1 MEIDAKFHNEE
12 YEQCLELVRVR
23 LLNSGNEMLRDEIK
37 RKEKDVIRYFRPTW
51 DQYFMKIADI
61 ARRRS
66 NCMKTSVGAV
76 IVNDENRVVS
86 TGYNGTPKQIPS
98 CYKLGCDRCNKN

>member
-1 MEIDAKFHNEE
+1 MELDEKFHNEE

-23 LLNSGNEMLRDEIK
+23 LLNNGKGKLRDEIK
-37 RKEKDVIRYFRPTW
+37 RKQKDVLRYFRPTW

-76 IVNDENRVVS
+76 IVND
-86 TGYNGTPKQIPS
+86 
-98 CYKLGCDRCNKN
+98 

>member
-1 MEIDAKFHNEE
+1 LNTGQDQLREEIRK
-12 YEQCLELVRVR
+12 
-23 LLNSGNEMLRDEIK
+23 
-37 RKEKDVIRYFRPTW
+37 KEKDVIRYFRPTW
-51 DQYFMKIADI
+51 DQYFMKMADI

-76 IVNDENRVVS
+76 IVNDDNRVVS

-98 CYKLGCDRCNKN
+98 CYKFGC